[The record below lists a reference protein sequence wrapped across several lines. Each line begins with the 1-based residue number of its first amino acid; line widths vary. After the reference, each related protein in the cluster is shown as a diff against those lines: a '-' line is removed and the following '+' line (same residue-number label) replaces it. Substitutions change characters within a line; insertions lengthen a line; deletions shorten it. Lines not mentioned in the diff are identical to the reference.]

1 MINKYFI
8 KEKCENI
15 DRFPNWHT
23 KPESFHD
30 CPICHK
36 QGFTKGADVTEYITG
51 LLEEIGKIE
60 DDCYKNLRNGYGN
73 RAKDMFDYPEGH
85 LKNARCNS
93 LWRVRAIK
101 QVILSGLIMEE
112 QQ

>member
-36 QGFTKGADVTEYITG
+36 QGFTKGADVTDYITG
-51 LLEEIGKIE
+51 LFEEIDKCIDTTNDIRHNHGLNISKQLI
-60 DDCYKNLRNGYGN
+60 
-73 RAKDMFDYPEGH
+73 
-85 LKNARCNS
+85 LK
-93 LWRVRAIK
+93 
-101 QVILSGLIMEE
+101 GLIVEKE
-112 QQ
+112 